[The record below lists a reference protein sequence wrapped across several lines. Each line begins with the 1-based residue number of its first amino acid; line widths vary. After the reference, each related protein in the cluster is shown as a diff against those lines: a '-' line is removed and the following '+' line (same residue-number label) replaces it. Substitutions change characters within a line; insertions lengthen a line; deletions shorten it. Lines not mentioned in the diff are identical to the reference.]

1 MANKLADYLETFKN
15 HLRIDSLIRN
25 EAAREISAH
34 IEDASR
40 ELQQKGFSEEEALR
54 IATQNFGPPQLIAEQ
69 MCEVHSQGRWSEAFL
84 AASPHF
90 LVALLFASYYLQ
102 NIACLASVL
111 VATAFIVIYG
121 WRHNQPMWL
130 FPWLGYYLLP
140 VIATGILLIYLPQ
153 AWTGLA
159 VLIYIPLV
167 LFILGYILR
176 QTVNRDWLY
185 MLLMLVP
192 IIVMCSWLVSSGTG
206 SYFLASGAQLQ
217 KSVLWPTISFLALAT
232 ATVAFVRMKQRWQK
246 ALALLIPASTILLSV
261 ALANRGNINLGAGF
275 ILILSLL
282 ALFIPVWMQVRLQA
296 R

>member
-40 ELQQKGFSEEEALR
+40 ELQQEGFSEEEALR
-54 IATQNFGPPQLIAEQ
+54 IATRNFGPPQLIAEQ
-69 MCEVHSQGRWSEAFL
+69 IGEVHSQGSWAEAFL

-90 LVALLFASYYLQ
+90 LVALLLASYYWQ
-102 NIACLASVL
+102 NIACLSAVL
-111 VATAFIVIYG
+111 IVTAFIVICG

-159 VLIYIPLV
+159 VLIYIPLA
-167 LFILGYILR
+167 LFILGYIVR

-185 MLLMLVP
+185 VLLMLVP
-192 IIVMCSWLVSSGTG
+192 IIVMCSWLVSLGTG
-206 SYFLASGAQLQ
+206 SYFLASGTQLQ
-217 KSVLWPTISFLALAT
+217 KSVLWPAISFLALAT
-232 ATVAFVRMKQRWQK
+232 TTVAFVRVKQRCYK
-246 ALALLIPASTILLSV
+246 AAALLIPASIILLSV
-261 ALANRGNINLGAGF
+261 TLANRGNINPGAGF

-282 ALFIPVWMQVRLQA
+282 TLFIPVWMQLRLQEH
-296 R
+296 